1 MQTFKPVLP
10 LTTKLSRKKRA
21 NAVAEALKAKGITE
35 NRINVDYKGDTV
47 QPFSTAEENRV
58 SICIAE

>member
-1 MQTFKPVLP
+1 MQTFKLVLP
-10 LTTKLSRKKRA
+10 LTTNYLAKRA